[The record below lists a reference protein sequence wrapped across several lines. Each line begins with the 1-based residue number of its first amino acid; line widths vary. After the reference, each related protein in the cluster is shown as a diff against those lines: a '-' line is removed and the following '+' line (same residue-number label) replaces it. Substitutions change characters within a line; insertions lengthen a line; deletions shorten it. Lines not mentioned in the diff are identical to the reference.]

1 LREEDKLKE
10 QIPETVK
17 EFRYENVIIKITK
30 SKTGSVGLVIKNIE
44 WENHHFTFVVKDRKI
59 TMHRTDE
66 GSKNKSKVRQDI
78 DFEKVMKELAK
89 LLGNIFKEAEKL
101 DLTDSRFL
109 GKRSIMLTGTNL
121 FIDELKTK
129 KVTFD
134 QDLDYDDTLFENIDT
149 AKNSFGVILDNN
161 DDEVA
166 TIFVNNG
173 DVYRFDLEKYG
184 SEEYHFDSLMKS
196 SITD

>member
-1 LREEDKLKE
+1 MILNDAK

-44 WENHHFTFVVKDRKI
+44 WENHHFTFVVKDGKI
-59 TMHRTDE
+59 TMHQTDE
-66 GSKNKSKVRQDI
+66 GSKNKPKVRQDI
-78 DFEKVMKELAK
+78 DFEKVMRELAK

-101 DLTDSRFL
+101 DSTDLRFL

-121 FIDELKTK
+121 FINELKTK

-149 AKNSFGVILDNN
+149 AKNSFGVILDDN
-161 DDEVA
+161 DDEIA

-173 DVYRFDLEKYG
+173 DIYWLDFEKYAL
-184 SEEYHFDSLMKS
+184 EEYQFDSLMKPAV
-196 SITD
+196 IE